1 MSVESDLKN
10 LIVERYGTVK
20 AFSQSVGLPNSTLD
34 SIFRRGILKASVT
47 NIIKI
52 CDELG
57 ISADGLGEGKIVARS
72 GSLNRELVLTPG
84 EADAIKNTAL
94 SMNAAK
100 WRSIL
105 RSPASMKLVLAT
117 LPPSS
122 RTRPRRS
129 APPTRPSPGRR
140 SKSNSPRFRSR
151 GLVRFCLLLLERGL
165 L

>member
-72 GSLNRELVLTPG
+72 GSLSRELVLTPG
-84 EADAIKNTAL
+84 EADAIKKYRAL
-94 SMNAAK
+94 DERGKMAVDSTLAREYEISSRNAAVV
-100 WRSIL
+100 SD
-105 RSPASMKLVLAT
+105 AAAT
-117 LPPSS
+117 IRAADAAL
-122 RTRPRRS
+122 TG
-129 APPTRPSPGRR
+129 AAV
-140 SKSNSPRFRSR
+140 KK
-151 GLVRFCLLLLERGL
+151 
-165 L
+165 

>member
-34 SIFRRGILKASVT
+34 SIFRRGVLKASVT

-84 EADAIKNTAL
+84 EADAIKKYRAL
-94 SMNAAK
+94 DERGKMAVDSTLAREYEISSRNAAVV
-100 WRSIL
+100 SDT
-105 RSPASMKLVLAT
+105 ASTISAADVALAG
-117 LPPSS
+117 
-122 RTRPRRS
+122 
-129 APPTRPSPGRR
+129 AAV
-140 SKSNSPRFRSR
+140 KK
-151 GLVRFCLLLLERGL
+151 
-165 L
+165 

>member
-84 EADAIKNTAL
+84 EADAIKKYRAL
-94 SMNAAK
+94 DERGKMAVDSTLAREYEISSRNAAVV
-100 WRSIL
+100 SDM
-105 RSPASMKLVLAT
+105 AST
-117 LPPSS
+117 I
-122 RTRPRRS
+122 S
-129 APPTRPSPGRR
+129 AADVALTGAAV
-140 SKSNSPRFRSR
+140 KK
-151 GLVRFCLLLLERGL
+151 
-165 L
+165 

>member
-84 EADAIKNTAL
+84 EADAIKKYRAL
-94 SMNAAK
+94 DERGKMAVDSTLAREYEISSRNAAAV
-100 WRSIL
+100 
-105 RSPASMKLVLAT
+105 ASDAAATISAADAALA
-117 LPPSS
+117 
-122 RTRPRRS
+122 R
-129 APPTRPSPGRR
+129 AAV
-140 SKSNSPRFRSR
+140 KK
-151 GLVRFCLLLLERGL
+151 
-165 L
+165 

>member
-84 EADAIKNTAL
+84 EADAIKKYRAL
-94 SMNAAK
+94 DERGKMAVDSTLAREYEISSRNAAAVV
-100 WRSIL
+100 S
-105 RSPASMKLVLAT
+105 
-117 LPPSS
+117 
-122 RTRPRRS
+122 RPRRS

>member
-84 EADAIKNTAL
+84 EADAIKKYRAL
-94 SMNAAK
+94 DERGKMAVDSTLAREYEISSRNAAVV
-100 WRSIL
+100 SDV
-105 RSPASMKLVLAT
+105 AST
-117 LPPSS
+117 I
-122 RTRPRRS
+122 S
-129 APPTRPSPGRR
+129 AADVALTGAAV
-140 SKSNSPRFRSR
+140 KK
-151 GLVRFCLLLLERGL
+151 
-165 L
+165 

>member
-34 SIFRRGILKASVT
+34 SIFRRGVLKASVT

-84 EADAIKNTAL
+84 EADAIKKYRAL
-94 SMNAAK
+94 DERGKMAVDSTLAREYEISSRNAAVV
-100 WRSIL
+100 SDT
-105 RSPASMKLVLAT
+105 ASTITAADVALAG
-117 LPPSS
+117 
-122 RTRPRRS
+122 
-129 APPTRPSPGRR
+129 AAV
-140 SKSNSPRFRSR
+140 KK
-151 GLVRFCLLLLERGL
+151 
-165 L
+165 

>member
-84 EADAIKNTAL
+84 EADAIKKYRAL
-94 SMNAAK
+94 DERGKMAVDSTLAREYEISSRNAAVV
-100 WRSIL
+100 SDVATTIGT
-105 RSPASMKLVLAT
+105 ADAALA
-117 LPPSS
+117 
-122 RTRPRRS
+122 R
-129 APPTRPSPGRR
+129 AAV
-140 SKSNSPRFRSR
+140 KK
-151 GLVRFCLLLLERGL
+151 
-165 L
+165 

>member
-84 EADAIKNTAL
+84 EADAIKKYRAL
-94 SMNAAK
+94 DERGKMAVDSTLAREYEISSRNAAVV
-100 WRSIL
+100 SDVAATIGT
-105 RSPASMKLVLAT
+105 ADAALA
-117 LPPSS
+117 
-122 RTRPRRS
+122 R
-129 APPTRPSPGRR
+129 AAV
-140 SKSNSPRFRSR
+140 KK
-151 GLVRFCLLLLERGL
+151 
-165 L
+165 

>member
-84 EADAIKNTAL
+84 EADAIKKYRAL
-94 SMNAAK
+94 DERGKLAVDSTLAREYEISSRNAAVV
-100 WRSIL
+100 SDM
-105 RSPASMKLVLAT
+105 AST
-117 LPPSS
+117 I
-122 RTRPRRS
+122 S
-129 APPTRPSPGRR
+129 AADVALTGAAV
-140 SKSNSPRFRSR
+140 KK
-151 GLVRFCLLLLERGL
+151 
-165 L
+165 